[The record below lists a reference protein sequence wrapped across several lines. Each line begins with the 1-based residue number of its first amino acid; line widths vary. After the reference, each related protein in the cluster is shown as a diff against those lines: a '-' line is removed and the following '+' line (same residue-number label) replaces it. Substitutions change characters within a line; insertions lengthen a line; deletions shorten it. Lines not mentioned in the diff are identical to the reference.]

1 MEKRVDARVD
11 ARVARGGMRGGEIN
25 FSRAMGDARARAR
38 VRASAGEGSTARLEA
53 RAPTTEAST
62 FRARS
67 GVGTGW
73 RTDGLTRRAFGARR
87 MTPPAIAR
95 GRSSMDGARARGTEA
110 RVTAVSAPGGF
121 PTLAF
126 APPPP
131 GMVPMYAAFGPNVEN
146 LRKQAAMT
154 KCATM
159 MGKGGD
165 VNGAPFASAM
175 MYAAPF
181 VPLAAFGVAPL
192 PFGAAAAPVA
202 PSRVMT
208 KSPSASDGSHN
219 TTHVDGDDADGEERS
234 THQEVHQEAHFSGRG
249 LAVMRPHTSFNSVP
263 LSLRNARLEA
273 LAAPDRSQTP
283 GVKSPF
289 SAANVLLN
297 MMTRGSDDENEAP
310 APLAPKRGAHLQ
322 HPLSVPCPKKRRT
335 AKNARARSNL
345 STFEVAPV
353 VPPQEAP
360 SHDNSAETCAGGSN
374 KPKAH
379 RPWSLPEVKALVRGV
394 AHYGRGQWADI
405 KALRLNGVSEA
416 LVHRSA
422 VDLKDKWRNL
432 LRVAMLPALYK
443 RREIN
448 GVPSEI
454 LEQVRVLASS
464 KMSDARGKSGTSSRE
479 ASRSGTTVATVQLE
493 ASAPE
498 EVKAE
503 VDGGAGGKGVRR
515 SKHHSPWTMEEAIAL
530 VEGVDRCGGCR
541 WTVIKK
547 TDDPALAR
555 RTAMDL
561 KDKWRNLLQL
571 ASLPEHSR
579 RKQETPQDFLQRVL
593 DLEAQY
599 GSARRKGRKSVSKL
613 AA

>member
-1 MEKRVDARVD
+1 
-11 ARVARGGMRGGEIN
+11 
-25 FSRAMGDARARAR
+25 
-38 VRASAGEGSTARLEA
+38 
-53 RAPTTEAST
+53 
-62 FRARS
+62 
-67 GVGTGW
+67 
-73 RTDGLTRRAFGARR
+73 

-95 GRSSMDGARARGTEA
+95 ERVTEGTRYRASDA

-146 LRKQAAMT
+146 LRKQAVVT
-154 KCATM
+154 KCAKM
-159 MGKGGD
+159 MGTNGESFKD
-165 VNGAPFASAM
+165 GAPFASAM

-181 VPLAAFGVAPL
+181 APLAAFGVAPL
-192 PFGAAAAPVA
+192 PWGAATAPVA
-202 PSRVMT
+202 AARAKA

-219 TTHVDGDDADGEERS
+219 TTHVEGDDTEDEVRP
-234 THQEVHQEAHFSGRG
+234 THQEVNQEAHFSGRG

-273 LAAPDRSQTP
+273 LAVPDRSQTP

-310 APLAPKRGAHLQ
+310 APVASKRSAHIH

-345 STFEVAPV
+345 STFELAPA
-353 VPPQEAP
+353 PPPNEALA
-360 SHDNSAETCAGGSN
+360 HDDSAEKSVANSH
-374 KPKAH
+374 KPKSH

-416 LVHRSA
+416 LVNRSA

-464 KMSDARGKSGTSSRE
+464 KSFDARGKAGPASRE
-479 ASRSGTTVATVQLE
+479 SARGGATVATVELAAA
-493 ASAPE
+493 ASDE
-498 EVKAE
+498 IKAE
-503 VDGGAGGKGVRR
+503 DDGGAKGVRR
-515 SKHHSPWTMEEAIAL
+515 SKHHSPWTMEESLAL

-547 TDDPALAR
+547 SDDPALAR

-579 RKQETPQDFLQRVL
+579 RKQDTPADFLQRVL
-593 DLEAQY
+593 ELEAKY
-599 GSARRKGRKSVSKL
+599 GSARRKGRKSVNKL
-613 AA
+613 A